1 MAKRAKAGGAG
12 SLGTPMA
19 ASASGDVT
27 SASAA
32 ETVNIGGGDYTP
44 SFNGG
49 QARALWVGTAGN
61 VKVNMVGT
69 PGSAGVTFP
78 NLTVGWHPIQFTK
91 VYQTG
96 TTASNMVACG

>member
-1 MAKRAKAGGAG
+1 
-12 SLGTPMA
+12 
-19 ASASGDVT
+19 
-27 SASAA
+27 
-32 ETVNIGGGDYTP
+32 
-44 SFNGG
+44 
-49 QARALWVGTAGN
+49 
-61 VKVNMVGT
+61 MVGT